1 MNEERGKKRRGTGLG
16 FKIFDIY
23 LSLGIK
29 HAYALLY
36 FVALHYLFF
45 DKKAVRVST
54 EYVNARFNNPGYLAR
69 LKHIYRIFLKTGKNL
84 IDLRLLERDFEK
96 VHLEPDN
103 RRIRELVAEGNGLL
117 LFTAHIGNWQVMM
130 RKLPPLGAKVNIVML
145 PEENPAVQEFL
156 KIDHSKSSEN
166 NSSREGFTPRDE
178 INIIDPSRGA
188 DAVLEIVHE
197 LASGNIVSI
206 MADTHVKGSPTLTPS
221 FFNDTITLPEGPFR
235 IASAAKSPV
244 ICLLTACKAP
254 CRYVMKSTELTIADQ
269 KLKRRD
275 YIELLAQKYADTLE
289 NFLAEFPYEWSPAGK
304 L

>member
-54 EYVNARFNNPGYLAR
+54 EYVNARFKNPGYFAR
-69 LKHIYRIFLKTGKNL
+69 LKHIYRIFVKTGKNL

-156 KIDHSKSSEN
+156 QIDHSENSEDD
-166 NSSREGFTPRDE
+166 SSREGFIPRDE
-178 INIIDPSRGA
+178 VNIIDPSRGA
-188 DAVLEIVHE
+188 DAVIEIVNE

-206 MADTHVKGSPTLTPS
+206 MADTHVQGSPTLTPS

-244 ICLLTACKAP
+244 LCLLTACKAP
-254 CRYVMKSTELTIADQ
+254 CCYVMKSKEITIADK

-275 YIELLAQKYADTLE
+275 YIELLAQRYADNFE